1 MVRLRILE
9 ACKIGDISKVQ
20 SDTAVHPDLTDING
34 AGCLHYAARG
44 GSLEIM
50 KYLIKSAGFSPLQR
64 SNTGSTALHDAA
76 ARGNTAIVK
85 WLVEEC
91 ALNVDDQDGVG
102 ITALHLA
109 ARYCHPLTVEVCSFC
124 AL

>member
-1 MVRLRILE
+1 MVKLRILD
-9 ACKIGDISKVQ
+9 ACKIGDLKRVQ
-20 SDTAVHPDLTDING
+20 SDETVQPELVDANG

-44 GSLEIM
+44 GSLEIV
-50 KYLIKSAGFSPLQR
+50 KYLIKAAGFSVLHR

-91 ALNVDDQDGVG
+91 SMNVDDQDGVG

-109 ARYCHPLTVEVCSFC
+109 ARYCHPLTVEVS
-124 AL
+124 